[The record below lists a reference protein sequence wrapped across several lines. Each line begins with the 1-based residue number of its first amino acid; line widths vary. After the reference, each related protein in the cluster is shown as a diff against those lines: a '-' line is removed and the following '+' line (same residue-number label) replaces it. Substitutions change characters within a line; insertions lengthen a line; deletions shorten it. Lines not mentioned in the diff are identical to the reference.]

1 MSIEEFISRY
11 NEVFEGDPWYGISLC
26 DALHRIP
33 LAFWNQKPEGAAHSV
48 TEYVWHLIDWKKF
61 VIEKVKE
68 NKEYTI
74 IMNSS
79 QDWREEVYVSTV
91 EDLDEIFS
99 ELRQVHQS
107 LCQLI
112 VSKEENWFNEC
123 TVGREYTNE
132 YMLEGV
138 LQHDIY
144 HLGQL
149 NLIYSQLKLI
159 K

>member
-1 MSIEEFISRY
+1 MNIEEFISRY

-26 DALHRIP
+26 DALHQIP
-33 LAFWNQKPEGAAHSV
+33 LEFWDRKPEGAAHSV

-79 QDWREEVYVSTV
+79 QDWREHVSVNTK
-91 EDLDEIFS
+91 DDFNEILG
-99 ELRQVHQS
+99 ELRRVQQS
-107 LCQLI
+107 LCELI
-112 VSKEENWFNEC
+112 VSKEESWFEKR
-123 TVGREYTNE
+123 TVGRDYINQ
-132 YMLEGV
+132 YMLEGI